1 MIKVVQFGEGNFLR
15 TFADVYFDILNDEG
29 YDYRV
34 NIVKPIPYGSLD
46 AFQKQNNRYHVVLR
60 GMEQGR
66 EVEKVRLIRVI
77 EGAISP
83 FEEREKFYALAREK
97 DLKFIVSNTTEA
109 GIQFDPK
116 ERFEDFASGTYPAKL
131 VRFLFERYRAGMGG
145 VYILPVELIDN
156 NADELKR
163 CVDSYISLWNL
174 PKAFYDWN
182 NEQNYY
188 CNTLVDRIVSGHPK
202 TAEESAYFE
211 KLLGEKDDLLSVG
224 EPFGLWAVEQKG
236 DIAAY
241 LPQGEHGVTLV
252 LTDNIEYYK
261 RRKVRVLNGSHT
273 NIVAAGLWE
282 GASTVYDCMRN
293 EKLSAFLNDTLARE
307 IVPFVSSDTS
317 ATSDYARSVQER
329 FRNPFLNHRLAS
341 IALNSISK
349 WKARDLPTFS
359 DYYRK
364 NGCIPPLLTIGFS
377 YLMQMYSK
385 VRKTE
390 NGYVASLP
398 AGDLQIMDDSE
409 YLAFFA
415 KKNDVRDFMVD
426 KNVWGE
432 DLTVYKGFAEE
443 VKRNMK
449 LLSGGKSLL

>member
-1 MIKVVQFGEGNFLR
+1 MR
-15 TFADVYFDILNDEG
+15 TFADVYFDVLNSEG

-341 IALNSISK
+341 IALI
-349 WKARDLPTFS
+349 
-359 DYYRK
+359 
-364 NGCIPPLLTIGFS
+364 
-377 YLMQMYSK
+377 
-385 VRKTE
+385 
-390 NGYVASLP
+390 
-398 AGDLQIMDDSE
+398 
-409 YLAFFA
+409 
-415 KKNDVRDFMVD
+415 
-426 KNVWGE
+426 
-432 DLTVYKGFAEE
+432 
-443 VKRNMK
+443 
-449 LLSGGKSLL
+449 